1 MISKCNI
8 FKGNSEM
15 WALFKVPIS
24 LKCGHPEIAHNKFFI
39 SINHK
44 DWIINGWISLIPQ
57 DTNTIE
63 NTVERK
69 TRGTSS

>member
-44 DWIINGWISLIPQ
+44 DWIINEMNII
-57 DTNTIE
+57 NT
-63 NTVERK
+63 
-69 TRGTSS
+69 TRYQYNWKYSWEKD